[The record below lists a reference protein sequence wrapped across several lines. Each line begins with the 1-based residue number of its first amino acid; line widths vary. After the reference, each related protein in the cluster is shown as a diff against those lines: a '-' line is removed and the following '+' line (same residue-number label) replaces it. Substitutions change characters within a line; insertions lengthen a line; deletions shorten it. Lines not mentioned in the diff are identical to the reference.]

1 YHVFGSGKNSAITG
15 WVRSFFKRFYGSV
28 TKLDYVTLRRGF
40 IMTYCRGNRTF
51 NFHKYMNR
59 ALEEDF
65 KKVVGISWYL
75 WIFVVIFLLLNI
87 HGWHAY
93 FWIAFIPIIYP
104 FQRTKLH
111 HICVVYFEW
120 PSERTDGYILPCIVE
135 RDLRRFANLRSTS
148 SELGLNLPLHEGL
161 ESPADGRRSSESS
174 YRIGDNGTSGGT
186 N

>member
-1 YHVFGSGKNSAITG
+1 
-15 WVRSFFKRFYGSV
+15 
-28 TKLDYVTLRRGF
+28 
-40 IMTYCRGNRTF
+40 MF

-111 HICVVYFEW
+111 HICAVYFEW

-148 SELGLNLPLHEGL
+148 SELGLNLPLHEVA
-161 ESPADGRRSSESS
+161 SRC
-174 YRIGDNGTSGGT
+174 GGT
-186 N
+186 TVYVGEQLVIGPCGSGYYLGQGSAFGRS